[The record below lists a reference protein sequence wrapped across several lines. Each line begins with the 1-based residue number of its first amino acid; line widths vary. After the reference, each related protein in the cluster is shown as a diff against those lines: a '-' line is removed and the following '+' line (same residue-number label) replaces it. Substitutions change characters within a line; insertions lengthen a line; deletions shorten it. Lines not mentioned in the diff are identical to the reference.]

1 MNDDSIANGVKPIA
15 RLGDDDSDSIPT
27 CVKDIVTVRHLS
39 EFDAAQLVG
48 AMVVEFRCAGSVWVY
63 IYIYIACRQ

>member
-27 CVKDIVTVRHLS
+27 CVKDIVTVWHLS
-39 EFDAAQLVG
+39 EF
-48 AMVVEFRCAGSVWVY
+48 
-63 IYIYIACRQ
+63 

>member
-27 CVKDIVTVRHLS
+27 CVKDIVTVRHLAS
-39 EFDAAQLVG
+39 FDAAQLIG
-48 AMVVEFRCAGSVWVY
+48 AMVVEFKCAGY
-63 IYIYIACRQ
+63 IYTYI